1 MFVHSGAG
9 LHGHEYSSR
18 SPSNGHASPAAPNL
32 RNSIRSSLVPP
43 KNRSSQLVD
52 RPLRPALRQRPVS
65 DYIPRKV
72 ATPEP
77 IVRFQQVE
85 EELGQPDDDEMAPF
99 PAVDDTIASESELSE
114 ATAFSSDA
122 PTTRSSRRRSGR
134 RRRTLNQSTQ
144 YCLGYPTPRK
154 LGKTKVMKKV
164 LPRLLLQLQKVTP
177 DGRSR
182 PCVEAFPA
190 SRIAGPVITPRLAK
204 RFPGIFGVK
213 RHLGYDDVVLIRRDD
228 DDTLSEEDSD
238 CEDLEQGKLLAVFS
252 PVKHS
257 DEAEIVLEDGSVWV
271 AKPRPNG
278 SFDFMYHDVHGVPK
292 TVRWARRNTVSHH
305 ATTPPVDPSTG
316 TPVPSPTPPPA
327 RFTFSIINPLTRRHP
342 VMATLSQSSLEVQ
355 DTYTSVSPS
364 HSRYPP
370 HRVAGRT
377 LSMTGLPPIAFAGA
391 ANNSPAKRMSVGS
404 STEAERDD
412 GIIALQSELE
422 PARAVHPIDDATKML
437 ISVTAMWVALRSG
450 WSAPQVSHPPDPTS
464 PAFTTRARRNTWGRG
479 TSETGTQTPQLSD
492 AETTYTYDPKRYSM
506 PLPLTDKSLP
516 SPSRT
521 PPPMSNPPSPRR
533 ATSTGAAYMQ
543 RRLQRAESG
552 DVESVRKSCR
562 RRNSSHSLQR
572 ISSEVVVNNKPYKAA
587 VSKRGLGGDKEV
599 AVVKK
604 GMRQRLS
611 RWIHKLGSR

>member
-1 MFVHSGAG
+1 M
-9 LHGHEYSSR
+9 
-18 SPSNGHASPAAPNL
+18 
-32 RNSIRSSLVPP
+32 
-43 KNRSSQLVD
+43 
-52 RPLRPALRQRPVS
+52 S

-77 IVRFQQVE
+77 IVRFLQVE
-85 EELGQPDDDEMAPF
+85 EELEQQDDEMAPF
-99 PAVDDTIASESELSE
+99 PAAPFPTVDDTLASESELSE

-122 PTTRSSRRRSGR
+122 PTTRSNRRRSGR
-134 RRRTLNQSTQ
+134 RRRTLSQSTQ

-164 LPRLLLQLQKVTP
+164 LPRLLLQLQKVTQ

-213 RHLGYDDVVLIRRDD
+213 RHLGYDDVVLVRRDD

-238 CEDLEQGKLLAVFS
+238 CEDLEKGKLLAVFS

-257 DEAEIVLEDGSVWV
+257 DEAEIVLEDGSIWV

-278 SFDFMYHDVHGVPK
+278 SFDFVYHDIHGVPK

-305 ATTPPVDPSTG
+305 PTAPPADPSTG
-316 TPVPSPTPPPA
+316 TPVPSPIPPPA

-342 VMATLSQSSLEVQ
+342 VMATLSQSLLEVQ

-377 LSMTGLPPIAFAGA
+377 LSMIGLPPISSVGA

-412 GIIALQSELE
+412 GVIALQSELE

-437 ISVTAMWVALRSG
+437 ISVTAMWVALHLG
-450 WSAPQVSHPPDPTS
+450 WSATQVSNPPEPTS
-464 PAFTTRARRNTWGRG
+464 PAFTARTRRNTWCRG
-479 TSETGTQTPQLSD
+479 TSETGSQTPQLSD

-543 RRLQRAESG
+543 RRLQRAETG
-552 DVESVRKSCR
+552 DLESVRKSCR

-572 ISSEVVVNNKPYKAA
+572 IPSEVVVNNKPYKAA
-587 VSKRGLGGDKEV
+587 VTKCGPGGDKD
-599 AVVKK
+599 ATAVKK

>member
-32 RNSIRSSLVPP
+32 RNSLRSSLVPP
-43 KNRSSQLVD
+43 KNRSNQLAD
-52 RPLRPALRQRPVS
+52 GPLRPALRQRPVS

-77 IVRFQQVE
+77 VVRFQQVE
-85 EELGQPDDDEMAPF
+85 EELKQPDDEMAPF
-99 PAVDDTIASESELSE
+99 PAAPFPAVDDTLASESELSE

-122 PTTRSSRRRSGR
+122 PTTRSNRRRSGR
-134 RRRTLNQSTQ
+134 RRRILNQSTQ

-154 LGKTKVMKKV
+154 LGKTK
-164 LPRLLLQLQKVTP
+164 

-213 RHLGYDDVVLIRRDD
+213 RHLGYDDVVLVRRDD
-228 DDTLSEEDSD
+228 DDSLSEEDSD
-238 CEDLEQGKLLAVFS
+238 CEDLGQGKLLAVFS

-257 DEAEIVLEDGSVWV
+257 DEAEIVLEDGSIWV

-278 SFDFMYHDVHGVPK
+278 SFDFVYHDIHGVPK
-292 TVRWARRNTVSHH
+292 TVRWARRNTVSQHP
-305 ATTPPVDPSTG
+305 TPPVDPSTG
-316 TPVPSPTPPPA
+316 TPLPSSTPPPA

-342 VMATLSQSSLEVQ
+342 VMATLSQSLLEVQ

-377 LSMTGLPPIAFAGA
+377 LSMTGLPPVSFAGA

-412 GIIALQSELE
+412 GVIALQSELE
-422 PARAVHPIDDATKML
+422 PARAVHSIDDATKML
-437 ISVTAMWVALRSG
+437 ISVTAMW
-450 WSAPQVSHPPDPTS
+450 
-464 PAFTTRARRNTWGRG
+464 
-479 TSETGTQTPQLSD
+479 
-492 AETTYTYDPKRYSM
+492 
-506 PLPLTDKSLP
+506 
-516 SPSRT
+516 
-521 PPPMSNPPSPRR
+521 
-533 ATSTGAAYMQ
+533 
-543 RRLQRAESG
+543 
-552 DVESVRKSCR
+552 
-562 RRNSSHSLQR
+562 
-572 ISSEVVVNNKPYKAA
+572 
-587 VSKRGLGGDKEV
+587 
-599 AVVKK
+599 
-604 GMRQRLS
+604 
-611 RWIHKLGSR
+611 

>member
-1 MFVHSGAG
+1 MFVHSGVG

-18 SPSNGHASPAAPNL
+18 SHTNGHASPAAPNL

-43 KNRSSQLVD
+43 KHRSNQLPD
-52 RPLRPALRQRPVS
+52 GPLRPALRQRPVS
-65 DYIPRKV
+65 EYIPRKT

-85 EELGQPDDDEMAPF
+85 EELGPAEDEMTPF
-99 PAVDDTIASESELSE
+99 PAFDDPTVSESELSE

-122 PTTRSSRRRSGR
+122 PTTRSNHRRSGR
-134 RRRTLNQSTQ
+134 RRRTLNHSTQ
-144 YCLGYPTPRK
+144 YCLGYPTPTK
-154 LGKTKVMKKV
+154 LAKTKVIKKV
-164 LPRLLLQLQKVTP
+164 LPRLLLQLQKVTQ

-213 RHLGYDDVVLIRRDD
+213 RHLGYDDVVLVRRDD
-228 DDTLSEEDSD
+228 DDILSEEDSD

-257 DEAEIVLEDGSVWV
+257 DEAEIVLEDGSIWV

-278 SFDFMYHDVHGVPK
+278 SFDFVFTDIHGVPK

-305 ATTPPVDPSTG
+305 GTVPSVDPSTG
-316 TPVPSPTPPPA
+316 IPLPSSTPPPA
-327 RFTFSIINPLTRRHP
+327 RFTFSVINPLTRRHP
-342 VMATLSQSSLEVQ
+342 VMATLSPSLLEVQ

-377 LSMTGLPPIAFAGA
+377 LSMTGLPPISLAGVG
-391 ANNSPAKRMSVGS
+391 NKSPAKRMSVGS

-422 PARAVHPIDDATKML
+422 PARAVHSIDDATKML

-450 WSAPQVSHPPDPTS
+450 WSAAPVSNLAEPTS
-464 PAFTTRARRNTWGRG
+464 PAFTARARRNTWGRG
-479 TSETGTQTPQLSD
+479 TSETSSQTPQLSD
-492 AETTYTYDPKRYSM
+492 AETTYNYDPKRYSM
-506 PLPLTDKSLP
+506 PLPLTDKALP

-521 PPPMSNPPSPRR
+521 PPPMSSPPSPRR
-533 ATSTGAAYMQ
+533 ATSTGAAFMQ
-543 RRLQRAESG
+543 RRLQRAEAG
-552 DVESVRKSCR
+552 DVESVKKTCR
-562 RRNSSHSLQR
+562 RRNSSHSLRR
-572 ISSEVVVNNKPYKAA
+572 ISSEAVVNNKPYKTAA
-587 VSKRGLGGDKEV
+587 PKRGMGGDKDA
-599 AVVKK
+599 AVIKK